1 MKPDSDLVLHIS
13 VNVPG
18 ACKNQVNKMEANMKK
33 DPSSVTIELVHEKL
47 NSRYTR
53 IPKLC
58 ETAPGSDHEKTRLA
72 VSQNLAA
79 MSEE

>member
-18 ACKNQVNKMEANMKK
+18 ACKNQVNEMEANMKK

-47 NSRYTR
+47 IGRCTRY
-53 IPKLC
+53 
-58 ETAPGSDHEKTRLA
+58 
-72 VSQNLAA
+72 QNCVKRHQ
-79 MSEE
+79 EVTTKKPF